1 MNNENLD
8 QLREVLIKIPSPQNI
23 LIFYNPISS
32 AGNTQQTA
40 ELMATELTY
49 SGKQVT
55 VQTSEKKTKAYKHMK
70 EAIAGCDLVVIVGG
84 DGTVRKLLGIIGK
97 TKTPIYVV
105 PGGNESLFARTYGM
119 SAWPDD
125 LLRTVAAGSCLQQY
139 YGLISGNGIK
149 GKKPFFH
156 MASMGLDSLTVKY
169 IGKRNSPLNDSIYIW
184 HGLKA
189 LCSLHHP
196 TVSLSVDGQAVI
208 VRESGYVIVANSSA
222 YARNLQLVP
231 AANPSKNELV
241 AGFLPG
247 ARHQH
252 ELIKALKILQRKPA
266 NLPMQYFSGK
276 RIECT
281 LHDHA
286 YPLQVDGDYF
296 RNRDIKA
303 DVTVEFSIST
313 NPIQVLIPPEYNP
326 RLVETYQALDQRK
339 EPATESRL

>member
-1 MNNENLD
+1 M
-8 QLREVLIKIPSPQNI
+8 LIKIPSPNNI

-32 AGNTQQTA
+32 AGNTRQTA
-40 ELMATELTY
+40 EHMASQLTY
-49 SGKQVT
+49 CGKQVT
-55 VQTSEKKTKAYKHMK
+55 VQVSEKKTKAYKRMK
-70 EAIAGCDLVVIVGG
+70 DAIAGCDLVVIVGG

-97 TKTPIYVV
+97 TKTPLYAI
-105 PGGNESLFARTYGM
+105 PGGNESLFARTYDM
-119 SAWPDD
+119 SAQLGD
-125 LLRTVAAGSCLQQY
+125 LLQTIAAGNCLQQY
-139 YGLISGNGIK
+139 YGLISGHGIK

-169 IGKRNSPLNDSIYIW
+169 IGKRSSPLNDSVYVW

-196 TVSLSVDGQAVI
+196 TVSLNVDGQPVI
-208 VRESGYVIVANSSA
+208 ARESGYVIVANSSA

-276 RIECT
+276 KIECT
-281 LHDHA
+281 LHDQS

-296 RNRDIKA
+296 RNRDIDA

-313 NPIQVLIPPEYNP
+313 NPIQVLIPPEYTTKLIESS
-326 RLVETYQALDQRK
+326 RLHGLRK
-339 EPATESRL
+339 ETIVKANCSNKALPE